1 MHADRKNVLL
11 LSCSQALLTTSNVVL
26 ISINGLAGHALA
38 TSKALATLPVTC
50 FVVGGAL
57 STMPA
62 SLLMHRIGRVRGF
75 TLGALVGIAS
85 ALLCAAAVYL
95 HDFWL
100 LCAGNLVFGG
110 YNASAQYYRF
120 AAADAASPEFKN
132 KAISLVMAGGIAGG
146 VLGPESSK
154 LTKDALSVP
163 FLGSYLSLIVFAL
176 LALVLVQGMRIPPLT
191 AAEKATVSRPLGVI
205 VRQPIF
211 LVAVLGAVVAFTVMN
226 LLMTAT
232 PLAMQMCH
240 HSFND
245 SASVIEWHV
254 IGMYAPAFVTGSLIQ
269 RFGVLNLMLAG
280 AALMLGC
287 VGIALSGISV
297 AHFWF
302 ALVLLGV
309 GWSFLYIGGTTL
321 LTESYITPSERA
333 KTQGLNDFVMFSLM
347 GLSSLSAGILVT
359 SSGWNVVNYASLPL
373 IALAIAGIL
382 WLKLSR
388 NKGGP
393 QGQLS
398 ESVTGA

>member
-1 MHADRKNVLL
+1 VHADRKNVLL